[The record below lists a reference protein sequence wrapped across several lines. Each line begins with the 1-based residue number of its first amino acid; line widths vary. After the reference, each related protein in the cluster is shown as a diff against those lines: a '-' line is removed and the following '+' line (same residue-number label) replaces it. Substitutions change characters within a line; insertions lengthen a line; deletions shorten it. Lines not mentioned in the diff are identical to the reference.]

1 MSRRLDLHGDGPVVR
16 FAIGVLVVVS
26 VAAGIAA
33 VVAPDVIGWQ
43 AMVAAVMSLAG
54 AATLYVVDGIETQRR
69 NNEGRVQS

>member
-1 MSRRLDLHGDGPVVR
+1 MTRPDPHGDGPVVR

-26 VAAGIAA
+26 VAACVAA

-54 AATLYVVDGIETQRR
+54 AAALYIVDGIERR
-69 NNEGRVQS
+69 NNDGQVQS